1 MEDRLT
7 SGHWLR
13 LMHDTGYVL
22 RGITDTIT
30 TSPFNYFSEYGMS
43 FYRLVGPNFH
53 PISFAYAI
61 SFFAIV
67 LIAARRGGI
76 YLLAVLP
83 LLVVIGSKGAIAY
96 LLLTALALLVARSY
110 RGNALFASFA
120 VVVAVYAGAALAVAL
135 AEGNYHALGLIGGLK
150 QFAGN
155 PLGHGLGA
163 GGNLTVEHMDW
174 SRAQELGYTDQ
185 AMESAV
191 GVLLFQMG
199 LAGLVFLAFL
209 CWLSWYCWREY
220 RRSGEIMLAA
230 ASFSILIITANGL
243 LQEEALFAPL
253 ALSLMSLLAGLGI
266 GRAIGSDHSSSS
278 RRERQSA
285 GGPLRTLG
293 RPPPRGLRRRQAL

>member
-1 MEDRLT
+1 M
-7 SGHWLR
+7 
-13 LMHDTGYVL
+13 
-22 RGITDTIT
+22 T
-30 TSPFNYFSEYGMS
+30 TSPFNYFSEYGMR

-67 LIAARRGGI
+67 LIAARRGAI

-230 ASFSILIITANGL
+230 ASFGILVITANGL

-253 ALSLMSLLAGLGI
+253 ALALMSLLAGLGI

-293 RPPPRGLRRRQAL
+293 RPSLAPPRGLRRRQAL